1 MPDHFSGHLC
11 ALSRRDF
18 LKIMVGEVM
27 IAAYVV
33 FRNGIPGAPAPLSP
47 TGYGSGKYGAGKYGI
62 TAKRY
67 SIFLSDIR
75 K

>member
-1 MPDHFSGHLC
+1 MPDPVSGHLI

-18 LKIMVGEVM
+18 LKITLGALMITVNVGM
-27 IAAYVV
+27 
-33 FRNGIPGAPAPLSP
+33 PGGKSGVPAPLGS

-62 TAKRY
+62 TSHRY
-67 SIFLSDIR
+67 SIFLSIVR